1 MANHAWVS
9 PLNRTRAA
17 ATDAVMLEVLTTE
30 NGVMGLS
37 LEVVEAW
44 VKGVT
49 EPKQLDKLV
58 ALVERQR
65 VVIADKVT
73 AKAAKRKAAAAGG

>member
-1 MANHAWVS
+1 V
-9 PLNRTRAA
+9 
-17 ATDAVMLEVLTTE
+17 
-30 NGVMGLS
+30 GLS
-37 LEVVEAW
+37 LEVVESW

-65 VVIADKVT
+65 VVIANRAA
-73 AKAAKRKAAAAGG
+73 AKAKRKAAVGR

>member
-1 MANHAWVS
+1 MGIGSGDDAARHADVVE
-9 PLNRTRAA
+9 
-17 ATDAVMLEVLTTE
+17 DLEDVIV
-30 NGVMGLS
+30 GMS

-58 ALVERQR
+58 AAVERQR
-65 VVIADKVT
+65 VVIADKAA
-73 AKAAKRKAAAAGG
+73 AKAAKRKAAAEG

>member
-1 MANHAWVS
+1 V
-9 PLNRTRAA
+9 
-17 ATDAVMLEVLTTE
+17 DEDGDGIV
-30 NGVMGLS
+30 GLS

-58 ALVERQR
+58 AVVERQR
-65 VVIADKVT
+65 VVIADKVK
-73 AKAAKRKAAAAGG
+73 AKQAKRKPDTTGHDGA